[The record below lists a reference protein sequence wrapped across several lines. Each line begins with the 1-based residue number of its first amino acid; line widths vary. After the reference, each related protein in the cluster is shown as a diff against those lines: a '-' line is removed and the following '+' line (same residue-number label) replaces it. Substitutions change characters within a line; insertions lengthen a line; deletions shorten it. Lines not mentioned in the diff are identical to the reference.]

1 MLWLLVQPVEN
12 GGYGMRWSDA
22 IRLGPTQA
30 LFIMQTKEQAEAA
43 ATQRNRKLNG
53 LDVQEHANLQRAR
66 MKELRKRYTGV
77 ETRQELDEKKPAK
90 KR

>member
-30 LFIMQTKEQAEAA
+30 LFIMQTREQAEAA

-53 LDVQEHANLQRAR
+53 LTTKEHADLQRAR
-66 MKELRKRYTGV
+66 MKEIRKRYTGV
-77 ETRQELDEKKPAK
+77 ETRQELSEKRLVK